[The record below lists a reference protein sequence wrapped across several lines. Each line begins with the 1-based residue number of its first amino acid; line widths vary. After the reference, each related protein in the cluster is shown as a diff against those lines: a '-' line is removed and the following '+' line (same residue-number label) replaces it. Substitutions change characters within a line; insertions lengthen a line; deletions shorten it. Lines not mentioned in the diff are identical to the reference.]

1 MLYKTLSAAVY
12 GIDASIIEVEVDVS
26 GIKTNEDHFHTV
38 GLPDAAVR
46 ESRDRVRAAL
56 KNCGYDIPSTHITI
70 NLAPADIKKEG
81 SGFDLPMALGIL
93 GAYGGLNKKEVPDCL
108 FVGELSLDGGI
119 RGVRGA
125 LPIAIEARGKKIP
138 RLIVPELNAREAAMV
153 GGVEVYPVK
162 SLLDVIRFV
171 NTGNGIQPLKVDSD
185 TLLSE
190 AQHYAVDF
198 KDVRGQH
205 TAKRALEV
213 ACAGGHNILMI
224 GPPGSGK
231 TMLAKRMPTI
241 LPPFSFEEAL
251 ETTKIHSVAGVLDA
265 GAGLVGVRPFRS
277 PHHTISDAGL
287 IGGGAVPRPGE
298 VSLAHNGVLFLD
310 ELPEFPRNVLEVM
323 RQPLEDGTVCIA
335 RASMSLTFPAR
346 FMLAAAMNPCPCGYF
361 NDRSR
366 ECHCTQPMIQ
376 RYMGKISGPLLDR
389 IDIHID
395 VPAVN
400 YKELRAGKRTGKL
413 RQDSRTSHAGPRNPA
428 AEVLDVTVAAL
439 LQRPDGPAPHSR
451 VLRTLRRLRTPAGA
465 RHDPARH
472 DRPRPRPHTKG
483 GPHGRRP
490 RRRPGHRA
498 KTHRRSHPV
507 PDAGSARFGRNG
519 RDEFEEE
526 VAGSKE
532 PRSGEK
538 NVAHG
543 VSRGWMRKH
552 GASPE
557 GAKETMPHTTTNL
570 LVHFIFSTK
579 QRCALIKP
587 DFEKDLHAYLGGI
600 IRQIGGTALCI
611 NGTRD
616 HVHLLVACRRT
627 IPLPMW
633 PA

>member
-12 GIDASIIEVEVDVS
+12 GIDANIIEVEVDVS
-26 GIKTNEDHFHTV
+26 GVKMTEDHFHTV

-46 ESRDRVRAAL
+46 ESRDRVRSAL
-56 KNCGYDIPSTHITI
+56 KNCGYDIPLTQITI
-70 NLAPADIKKEG
+70 NLAPADIRKEG

-93 GAYGGLNKKEVPDCL
+93 GAYGGLNKKELQDGV
-108 FVGELSLDGGI
+108 FVGELSLDGGV

-138 RLIVPELNAREAAMV
+138 RLVVPELNAREAAMV
-153 GGVEVYPVK
+153 GGVECYPVK

-185 TLLSE
+185 ALLTES
-190 AQHYAVDF
+190 QHFVVDF

-323 RQPLEDGTVCIA
+323 RQPLEDGTVTIA
-335 RASMSLTFPAR
+335 RAAMSLSFPAR
-346 FMLAAAMNPCPCGYF
+346 FMLVAAMNPCPCGYF

-366 ECHCTQPMIQ
+366 ECHCTPMIIQ
-376 RYMGKISGPLLDR
+376 RYVSKISGPLLDR

-395 VPAVN
+395 VPSVN
-400 YKELRAGKRTGKL
+400 YRELRSGIVPESSADIRARVIRARETQLL
-413 RQDSRTSHAGPRNPA
+413 RFGSEGERIYANAQMGSREIRKYCELGTDSEHLLERAMAKQVLSARAHARILRGAR
-428 AEVLDVTVAAL
+428 TVADLGGAETIEPGHIAEAI
-439 LQRPDGPAPHSR
+439 QY
-451 VLRTLRRLRTPAGA
+451 RTLDRTFWA
-465 RHDPARH
+465 
-472 DRPRPRPHTKG
+472 
-483 GPHGRRP
+483 
-490 RRRPGHRA
+490 
-498 KTHRRSHPV
+498 
-507 PDAGSARFGRNG
+507 
-519 RDEFEEE
+519 
-526 VAGSKE
+526 
-532 PRSGEK
+532 
-538 NVAHG
+538 
-543 VSRGWMRKH
+543 
-552 GASPE
+552 
-557 GAKETMPHTTTNL
+557 
-570 LVHFIFSTK
+570 
-579 QRCALIKP
+579 
-587 DFEKDLHAYLGGI
+587 
-600 IRQIGGTALCI
+600 
-611 NGTRD
+611 
-616 HVHLLVACRRT
+616 
-627 IPLPMW
+627 
-633 PA
+633 